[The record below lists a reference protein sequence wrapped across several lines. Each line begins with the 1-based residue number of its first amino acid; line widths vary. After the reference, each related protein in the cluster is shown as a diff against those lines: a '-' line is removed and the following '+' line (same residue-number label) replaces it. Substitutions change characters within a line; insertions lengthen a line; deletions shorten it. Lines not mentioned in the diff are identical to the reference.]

1 MWLESWS
8 SFFSSCWI
16 CWFNLRLALHRRSP
30 APRCHMPPPRHCAW
44 PPPIPSMFAIR
55 EPTSIFPIILFLHL
69 PPLNTLPGDFFWSVA
84 LLLINI
90 WAKKSGLG
98 EISSHWLLFQSLTW
112 WVCDSHWWQDRSRC
126 VVTHPWLT
134 SLWHGWRAGGHEQMH
149 DNVQQHRNAES
160 SIQQRG

>member
-1 MWLESWS
+1 
-8 SFFSSCWI
+8 
-16 CWFNLRLALHRRSP
+16 
-30 APRCHMPPPRHCAW
+30 
-44 PPPIPSMFAIR
+44 MFAIR
-55 EPTSIFPIILFLHL
+55 EPTSVFPIILFLHL

-149 DNVQQHRNAES
+149 DDVQQHRNAES
-160 SIQQRG
+160 SIQQRGQVPRPLPSGALPGFFYYQLVHCILFMKLHGCMCSGGDFFVC